1 MYRIGGWKCTVA
13 ALLPVNA
20 FAMTRSGRT
29 MTALRIILLGF
40 EGLMGIWLVSMV
52 FLSVAALVMH
62 REVDHRTPRVP
73 DPRTAKATEPV

>member
-20 FAMTRSGRT
+20 FALTRSGRT
-29 MTALRIILLGF
+29 LTALRIILLAF

-52 FLSVAALVMH
+52 VLAVAALALH
-62 REVDHRTPRVP
+62 REVDHRTPRVA
-73 DPRTAKATEPV
+73 DPRTARV